1 MERQVQD
8 TVTDTSEALRS
19 GVRNLS
25 GPLPSYTSNDG
36 HRADGTLPIRREDC
50 DKLSDGD
57 LVRLI
62 AWQSREA
69 LEGLYDRYSG
79 AVYSLA
85 VYMLQDAGAAEEV
98 TQDTFFKVWRKG
110 SSYNPERG
118 KVTSWLF
125 SIAHHRVI
133 DEVRRRRRRDR
144 NQVFQDVDLIDRPA
158 DDSSDPTRYAMV
170 QMRRSRIKDALSA
183 LRPEQ
188 REVVVL
194 AYYGGLTHSEM
205 AKRLELPLGTVK
217 TRMRLALKKLKEVLE
232 PRVRELMDYGL

>member
-1 MERQVQD
+1 
-8 TVTDTSEALRS
+8 
-19 GVRNLS
+19 
-25 GPLPSYTSNDG
+25 
-36 HRADGTLPIRREDC
+36 
-50 DKLSDGD
+50 
-57 LVRLI
+57 
-62 AWQSREA
+62 

-98 TQDTFFKVWRKG
+98 MQDTFFKVWRKG

-144 NQVFQDVDLIDRPA
+144 NQVFQDVDLIDQPA

-170 QMRRSRIKDALSA
+170 QMRRSRIKTALSA

-205 AKRLELPLGTVK
+205 AKRLGLPLGTVK
-217 TRMRLALKKLKEVLE
+217 TRMRLALRKLKEVLE
-232 PRVRELMDYGL
+232 SRVRELMDYGL

>member
-1 MERQVQD
+1 M
-8 TVTDTSEALRS
+8 
-19 GVRNLS
+19 
-25 GPLPSYTSNDG
+25 
-36 HRADGTLPIRREDC
+36 ADA
-50 DKLSDGD
+50 D

-62 AWQSREA
+62 AWESREA

-133 DEVRRRRRRDR
+133 DEVRKRRRRDHTH
-144 NQVFQDVDLIDRPA
+144 VFQDVDLLDRPA
-158 DDSSDPTRYAMV
+158 DDSSDPSRYVVV
-170 QMRRSRIKDALSA
+170 QMRRSRIKNALSA

-205 AKRLELPLGTVK
+205 AKKLELPLGTVK
-217 TRMRLALKKLKEVLE
+217 TRMRLALRKLKQVLD
-232 PRVRELMDYGL
+232 PQVRELMDYGL